1 MTCSQVDDVV
11 SQSMATFAD
20 IPSPGVPALASAG
33 PFAGAWA
40 GYWGGV
46 IPHVL
51 LPGNGGQCVYAV
63 GAVPHW
69 NIPAGLH
76 HWDTTITGG
85 RLILAGAGTIVEY
98 WPDGL
103 DTLAGRYRADL
114 GGDTWGR
121 FIRVTPALLHSA
133 APLPHPVWGEAVRIP
148 HDVGTLA
155 GIWHAPLASPAPLA
169 VLSHGSSDGV
179 DPRTPVTMEGEAR
192 WLRDQGYAVLV
203 PMRRGRGASDG
214 AYGEAN
220 CCDLATRA
228 PLDCSAGLAEAV
240 EDLRA
245 TISFGLRQPGV
256 RPGPVLLAGQSRGGF
271 LSIAYAGLHPAD
283 VAGVV
288 SFVGGW
294 TADWCNGDF
303 NTHRLAQAG
312 AGAAARQLWLHGD
325 NDGYYSADHVREN
338 HAAFT
343 AAGGRAALHML
354 TGVPYDGHRL
364 AAYPDRWT
372 RFAGDYLDSLPK

>member
-1 MTCSQVDDVV
+1 
-11 SQSMATFAD
+11 MATFAD
-20 IPSPGVPALASAG
+20 IPLPAVPAIAAAG

-51 LPGNGGQCVYAV
+51 LAGDGGPCVYAV
-63 GAVPHW
+63 GAVPGW
-69 NIPAGLH
+69 NIPAGWS
-76 HWDTTITGG
+76 HWDATISGG
-85 RLILAGAGTIVEY
+85 RLVLPGARITVEY
-98 WPDGL
+98 WPEGP
-103 DTLAGRYRADL
+103 DTLAGRYRATA

-121 FIRVTPALLHSA
+121 FLRVAPDLLHSA
-133 APLPHPVWGEAVRIP
+133 AALPNLVWGEVIRIP
-148 HDVGTLA
+148 HPVGTLA
-155 GIWHAPLASPAPLA
+155 GLWHAPLAEPAPLA

-179 DPRTPVTMEGEAR
+179 DPRMTITMEGEAR

-214 AYGEAN
+214 AYGETN
-220 CCDLATRA
+220 CCDLDTKA
-228 PLDCSAGLAEAV
+228 PRDCSAGLLEAV

-245 TISFGLRQPGV
+245 AISFGLQQPGV

-283 VAGVV
+283 VSGVI

-294 TADWCNGDF
+294 TADWCNGAF
-303 NTHRLAQAG
+303 NTQRLAEAG
-312 AGAAARQLWLHGD
+312 AGARAPQLWLHAD
-325 NDGYYSADHVREN
+325 NDQYYGADHIRTN

-343 AAGGRAALHML
+343 AAGGRAALHTL
-354 TGVPYDGHRL
+354 AGVPHDGHRL

-372 RFAGDYLDSLPK
+372 SLAAEYLHSLPQ

>member
-1 MTCSQVDDVV
+1 MTTFAEIPLPELP
-11 SQSMATFAD
+11 SMAA
-20 IPSPGVPALASAG
+20 AG

-51 LPGNGGQCVYAV
+51 LAGDGGPCVYAV
-63 GAVPHW
+63 GAVPDW
-69 NIPAGLH
+69 NIPAGWTH
-76 HWDTTITGG
+76 RDATISEG
-85 RLILAGAGTIVEY
+85 RLVLAGAQVTAEY
-98 WPDGL
+98 WPDGP
-103 DTLAGRYRADL
+103 DTLAGRYRASS

-121 FIRVTPALLHSA
+121 FVRVSPDVLRSA
-133 APLPHPVWGEAVRIP
+133 AALPDPTWGECIRIP
-148 HDVGTLA
+148 HAVGTLA
-155 GIWHAPLASPAPLA
+155 GRWHAPVVTPAPLA

-179 DPRTPVTMEGEAR
+179 DPRMTITMEGEAR

-214 AYGEAN
+214 VYGETN
-220 CCDLATRA
+220 CCNLETGA
-228 PLDCSAGLAEAV
+228 PRDCSAGLSEAL

-245 TISFGLRQPGV
+245 AIRCGQRQPGV

-271 LSIAYAGLHPAD
+271 LSIVHAGLHAAD
-283 VAGVV
+283 VAGVI

-294 TADWCNGDF
+294 TADWCNGAF
-303 NTHRLAQAG
+303 NTERLTEAG
-312 AGAAARQLWLHGD
+312 AGAKAPQLWLHSD
-325 NDGYYSADHVREN
+325 NDRYYGAEHVRAN
-338 HAAFT
+338 HAAFM

-354 TGVPYDGHRL
+354 AGVPDDGHRL

-372 RFAGDYLDSLPK
+372 SLAAAYLHGLHKDAALR

>member
-1 MTCSQVDDVV
+1 MT
-11 SQSMATFAD
+11 TFAD
-20 IPSPGVPALASAG
+20 IPLSEVPALASAG

-51 LPGNGGQCVYAV
+51 LASEGGPCVYAV
-63 GAVPHW
+63 GAVPPW
-69 NIPAGLH
+69 NIPAGWKH
-76 HWDTTITGG
+76 RDATTTGG
-85 RLILAGAGTIVEY
+85 RLVLAGAGMTVEY
-98 WPDGL
+98 WPDGP
-103 DTLAGRYRADL
+103 DMLAGRYRANL

-121 FIRVTPALLHSA
+121 FIRVTPELLHCA
-133 APLPHPVWGEAVRIP
+133 APLRHPVWGEAVRIP
-148 HDVGTLA
+148 HEVGTLA
-155 GIWHAPLASPAPLA
+155 GLWHARPVAPAPLA

-179 DPRTPVTMEGEAR
+179 APRMTVTMEGEVR
-192 WLRDQGYAVLV
+192 WLQDQGYAVLV
-203 PMRRGRGASDG
+203 PMRRGRGTSDG
-214 AYGEAN
+214 VYGETN

-245 TISFGLRQPGV
+245 AISFGLRQPGV

-271 LSIAYAGLHPAD
+271 LSIVYAGLHPAE
-283 VAGVV
+283 VAGVI

-294 TADWCNGDF
+294 TADWCAGAF
-303 NTHRLAQAG
+303 NTRRLAEAG
-312 AGAAARQLWLHGD
+312 AGAAAAQLWLHGD
-325 NDGYYSADHVREN
+325 NDGYYRADHIREN

-343 AAGGRAALHML
+343 AAGRRAALHML

-372 RFAGDYLDSLPK
+372 RFAAEYLNSLPTQP